1 MFSSRAITFHL
12 RQNVFIFETKSFH
25 LGQNVFILTRILWVL
40 PQLVNWRVVL
50 LMERRA
56 QALFKSKKLESNNF
70 YNCTILLTATLWIK
84 FLLFPWKWAFSIVLT
99 WPEKCKNVIYKH
111 NYQLFTLKILF
122 EMTTLSKICSKFPY
136 SSLDLIVQ
144 IINLCVRVVGMQGE
158 FGRGSVAWQSW
169 DEKYKGWKTN
179 KKTHIHN
186 MHIIMHTHHTCIQLP
201 RSLCIKVELSWRGGV
216 GEDDAKIQ
224 RQEDKYKPCKHVM
237 YGDLGRGNGAA
248 LHGR

>member
-1 MFSSRAITFHL
+1 MFSYW
-12 RQNVFIFETKSFH
+12 TKCFH
-25 LGQNVFILTRILWVL
+25 LGKNVIILTRILWVL

-70 YNCTILLTATLWIK
+70 YNCTILLTVTLWIK

-136 SSLDLIVQ
+136 SSGSDRNFLCSSGSDLIVQ
-144 IINLCVRVVGMQGE
+144 IINLCVRVDGMQGE
-158 FGRGSVAWQSW
+158 LGRGSIAWESW
-169 DEKYKGWKTN
+169 DEKYKDWKRRQI
-179 KKTHIHN
+179 HI
-186 MHIIMHTHHTCIQLP
+186 MTHHHAYTSNKEI
-201 RSLCIKVELSWRGGV
+201 
-216 GEDDAKIQ
+216 
-224 RQEDKYKPCKHVM
+224 
-237 YGDLGRGNGAA
+237 
-248 LHGR
+248 